1 MITRKLELNEN
12 FESIKNWLEENL
24 LNENSFTPHVDL
36 IPQIEEKG
44 IYFWF
49 MKPNGYLALSTF
61 VTIKPIEPRYSK
73 MINGELCD
81 LVYLG
86 TTGTGKQGKSNLT
99 KRLDWH
105 LNQKHR
111 ESAIN
116 QEQSALSTLRT
127 GLGALLADDLI
138 ENNTEGVLNFFL
150 RENFKIFWI
159 KYPDNNELIDNDEE
173 ILIKTIKPLLNIKS
187 NPNAKLNS
195 ENNYTKDYKLR
206 RIEIEK
212 NTKQRLGFKNE
223 TNDHVIVKNRINNTP
238 RECKFE
244 FNGHNYELSYN
255 DKPRLLE
262 NGVEIQWG
270 ILTILKKMI
279 DDRKLPITYDRST
292 TTQQLTNRVIRLYS
306 LSSVN
311 EQIES
316 AKNFEPTDIKNT
328 SFLVSCSSNKLENID
343 LENKAF
349 EWSNLAFANELT
361 AYRKDIFALVE
372 SASIHQRRK
381 NGITIDVIKKIDLTK
396 TIPAHK
402 LYSPGRLFAKAESI
416 NWCNNKSEKVYI
428 ISALF
433 GLIRADN
440 YIPNY
445 DFALGDL
452 INNVETNYWDNK
464 LDALIT
470 GLLNDDCQIV
480 NLLSLNYS
488 KILTRPTL
496 NNLLNPNILFES
508 NERNVRSIKRGL
520 WLKEQLDPIV
530 CE

>member
-1 MITRKLELNEN
+1 MKTRKLELSED
-12 FESIKNWLEENL
+12 FESLKKWLEENL
-24 LNENSFTPHVDL
+24 SNDNSFTPHVDL

-49 MKPNGYLALSTF
+49 MKPSGYLALSAF
-61 VTIKPIEPRYSK
+61 VDIKAIEPRYSK
-73 MINGELCD
+73 MINGELFD

-159 KYPDNNELIDNDEE
+159 KYPDNNELINNDEE

-195 ENNYTKDYKLR
+195 GNNYTKDYKVR

-212 NTKQRLGFKNE
+212 KTKQRLGFKNE
-223 TNDHVIVKNRINNTP
+223 TNFIVNNRINNAP

-262 NGVEIQWG
+262 NGFEKSG
-270 ILTILKKMI
+270 ISTILKKLI
-279 DDRKLPITYDRST
+279 DDKKLPIVYDKKT
-292 TTQQLTNRVIRLYS
+292 TTQQLTNRVIRLFRVNP
-306 LSSVN
+306 VN
-311 EQIES
+311 EQIVT
-316 AKNFEPTDIKNT
+316 AIKFEPIDVKNT
-328 SFLVSCSSNKLENID
+328 SFLISCSSTKLEDID
-343 LENKAF
+343 LENRPF
-349 EWSNLAFANELT
+349 LWSNLAFANELT
-361 AYRKDIFALVE
+361 EYRKEIFALVE
-372 SASIHQRRK
+372 NANSHQRKK
-381 NGITIDVIKKIDLTK
+381 NGILIDVTKEIDLTK

-402 LYSPGRLFAKAESI
+402 LYSPGKLFGAAKSI
-416 NWCNNKSEKVYI
+416 NWCDKKNEKVYI

-433 GLIRADN
+433 GIIRADN

-445 DFALGDL
+445 NFALGDL
-452 INNVETNYWDNK
+452 INNVETIYWRNK
-464 LDALIT
+464 LDTIIKK
-470 GLLNDDCQIV
+470 LLGDDCQIIS
-480 NLLSLNYS
+480 LLSNNYS
-488 KILTRPTL
+488 NILNHTIL
-496 NNLLNPNILFES
+496 NQLTYPNINWS
-508 NERNVRSIKRGL
+508 DKHGHYKGV
-520 WLKEQLDPIV
+520 WLKDQLDKVI
-530 CE
+530 C